1 MIVKPPRNFGALVV
15 TKKSSVCGGREPGAV
30 TWEHYWLAV
39 TRCPR
44 PQQSP
49 QTNYII
55 TSGSSFH
62 TEFGSS
68 LRSDSAC
75 AFFARK
81 HEMKTTAVRKL
92 AVSS

>member
-1 MIVKPPRNFGALVV
+1 MIAKPPRNFVW
-15 TKKSSVCGGREPGAV
+15 SSSSNQEEQCVWRPGAV

-44 PQQSP
+44 PQQPP

-68 LRSDSAC
+68 LRSDRAC
-75 AFFARK
+75 AFFGN
-81 HEMKTTAVRKL
+81 MQ
-92 AVSS
+92 